1 MSKYPTKQDMYF
13 KFFLSLCRLFLL
25 LIMVSLKHSIS
36 LYISISIFYFTPL
49 ISHHLPLSSYAF
61 NPPIMPSRSKI
72 QYKASP
78 YPRSSNAGV
87 SLLRLKIW
95 DLGNKERGDWG
106 VRTMYWSVRGLG
118 QGGSKFFNFCELKLE
133 INQTRSNS

>member
-1 MSKYPTKQDMYF
+1 MFKYLIKQDMYF

-25 LIMVSLKHSIS
+25 LTMVSLKHSIS
-36 LYISISIFYFTPL
+36 LYISISISYFTPL
-49 ISHHLPLSSYAF
+49 TPHHLPLSSHDLD
-61 NPPIMPSRSKI
+61 PPIKPSRPKI
-72 QYKASP
+72 QYKAFP

-118 QGGSKFFNFCELKLE
+118 QEAVNFL
-133 INQTRSNS
+133 TFAG